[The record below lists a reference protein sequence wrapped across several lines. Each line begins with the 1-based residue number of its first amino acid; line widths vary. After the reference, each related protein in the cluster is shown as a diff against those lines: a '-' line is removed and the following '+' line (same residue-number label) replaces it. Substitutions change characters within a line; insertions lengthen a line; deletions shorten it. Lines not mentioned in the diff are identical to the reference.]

1 MVQRG
6 QSVQKEGMQFM
17 FKQDAAAIAGADE
30 IEEFILLYMQR
41 SPYAFELGQ
50 EGAGFD
56 DESRLA
62 CIAPGETGTVAEKE
76 DGKHG

>member
-1 MVQRG
+1 MLQRG
-6 QSVQKEGMQFM
+6 RIFQKEGIQFM
-17 FKQDAAAIAGADE
+17 FKQDAAGIAGADE

-41 SPYAFELGQ
+41 SPFAFEIGQ

-56 DESRLA
+56 DESCLA
-62 CIAPGETGTVAEKE
+62 CIAQGRIGTVAEKE